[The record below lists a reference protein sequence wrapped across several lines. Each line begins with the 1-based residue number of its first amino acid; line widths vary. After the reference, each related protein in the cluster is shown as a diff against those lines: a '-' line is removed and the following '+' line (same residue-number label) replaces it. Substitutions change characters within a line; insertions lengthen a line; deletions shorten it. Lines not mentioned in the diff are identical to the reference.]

1 LIIQYLKLNNFGRFH
16 KKEINLTDGINIIY
30 GENEAGKTTLH
41 SFIRA
46 MFFGVARLRGRAA
59 ANDVYSQYEPWENPG
74 FYEGSME
81 FVTRQ
86 HKYRID
92 RIFQKNVK
100 NITLTDRNIGSVVLL
115 GDRGLETV
123 IEGFSEES
131 FYNTIS
137 ICQAETGIDGI
148 IANLNMSKS
157 ADINVKEALEALNE
171 SRRSLDKKRQTL
183 GIEELESRLKEYE
196 NLDEKIRLISEKRT
210 SENDKMNKLVKIIP
224 QVPNGSNNRT
234 SNGPSSN
241 GSNNGS
247 SNGLNNGFILQKLGV
262 ILPIVALIFGY
273 CFMQLHNWYFL
284 TVAVICVLADI
295 FLIYGTIKI
304 SVSNSDKRNDGNA
317 KDENTKDENT
327 NEGNITGN
335 KENESSIEILKQI
348 ERLDWELDSVITL
361 SNRRDQLMEELVE
374 CNEKSKEIDK
384 KIRSITLAISTIQ
397 NFSKDIGA
405 CFGDSLNE
413 LASEYISRFTRGKY
427 DNLRVNSSMKVII
440 SEDGRVV
447 NMNNVSFATKEQIHL
462 SVRLA
467 ASKLLFPNE
476 VMPIILDES
485 FAHYDDSRLED
496 TLLSLASM
504 GNQIIIFTCTKREIE
519 ILEEEKVKFQ
529 LVTL

>member
-1 LIIQYLKLNNFGRFH
+1 MIIQYLKLNNFGRFN
-16 KKEINLTDGINIIY
+16 KKEISLSDGINIIY

-46 MFFGVARLRGRAA
+46 MFFGAARSRGRAA

-81 FVTRQ
+81 FLARD

-92 RIFQKNVK
+92 RVFQKNVK
-100 NITLTDRNIGSVVLL
+100 NMTLTDRNIGSVVLL

-123 IEGFSEES
+123 IEGLSEES

-137 ICQAETGIDGI
+137 VSQEETGIDGI

-157 ADINVKEALEALNE
+157 ADINVKEALESLNE
-171 SRRSLDKKRQTL
+171 SRRKLDKKKQSL

-196 NLDEKIRLISEKRT
+196 KLDEKIRLISEKRA
-210 SENDKMNKLVKIIP
+210 SANERMKQRDKII
-224 QVPNGSNNRT
+224 QDIQNGSNNK
-234 SNGPSSN
+234 SNN
-241 GSNNGS
+241 KSNNGT
-247 SNGLNNGFILQKLGV
+247 NNRTNNGVFLQKIGV
-262 ILPIVALIFGY
+262 ILPILALIFGY
-273 CFMQLHNWYFL
+273 CFVQLHNWYFL
-284 TVAVICVLADI
+284 TATVICVLADML
-295 FLIYGTIKI
+295 LIYGTIKM
-304 SVSNSDKRNDGNA
+304 SVGNTGKRNN
-317 KDENTKDENT
+317 ENT
-327 NEGNITGN
+327 NEDNITGN
-335 KENESSIEILKQI
+335 KESESNIEILKQI
-348 ERLDWELDSVITL
+348 ERLDWELDSAITL

-374 CNEKSKEIDK
+374 CNLKRQEIDK
-384 KIRSITLAISTIQ
+384 KIRSLTLAIATIQ

-405 CFGDSLNE
+405 DFGDSLNE

-427 DNLRVNSSMKVII
+427 DNLRVNSSMKVTI
-440 SEDGRVV
+440 SEDDRVV

-476 VMPIILDES
+476 IMPIILDES

-496 TLLSLASM
+496 TLLSLESM
-504 GNQIIIFTCTKREIE
+504 GNQIIIFTCTNREIA
-519 ILEEEKVKFQ
+519 ILKKEKIKFA
-529 LVTL
+529 LIAL